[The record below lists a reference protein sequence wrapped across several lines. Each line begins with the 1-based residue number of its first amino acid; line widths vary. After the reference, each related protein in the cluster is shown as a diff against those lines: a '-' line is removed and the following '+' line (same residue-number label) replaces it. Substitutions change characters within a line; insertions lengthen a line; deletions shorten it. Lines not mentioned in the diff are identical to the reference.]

1 MPPGSSREGRSAETS
16 SPQCLGSAGVLN
28 DPPTPS
34 RSLQHIGLGVG
45 ELFEAAPDALVT
57 IDGDGEIALANA
69 QVEHLFGYGRHELVG
84 RPIEVLMPERFW
96 QSHVGHRARYAA
108 TPVVRPMGTG
118 LRLVCR
124 RKDGTEFW
132 AEISLS
138 PIATGAGLVVTC
150 AIRDVTERLNAE
162 DERAALLAREQS
174 ARDAAAVRARD
185 EFLCVAAHELK
196 TPVTSLRGYAQL
208 LLRQLRTQGVLDVK
222 LTTRALNV
230 IDQSSG
236 RLEELVTRLLDVS
249 RIQAGKLALDPRPT
263 DVVPLVWRTVDAA
276 QLRTTEHRL
285 KVRAPASL
293 LALIDP
299 LRFEQV
305 VSNLLDNAVKFSPP
319 ATRIDVVV
327 STDGPSVRLTVRDR
341 GDGIR
346 PEHRAQIFDSFRQA
360 EQPDH
365 LTRRRGIGL
374 GLYVSREIVHLH
386 GGCVDVQS
394 PPGGGTRFVV
404 TLPLHL

>member
-1 MPPGSSREGRSAETS
+1 MPPGSASESGSAETS
-16 SPQCLGSAGVLN
+16 TPQSSASAGVLN
-28 DPPTPS
+28 APPTPS
-34 RSLQHIGLGVG
+34 RSLQRVGLSVG

-69 QVEHLFGYGRHELVG
+69 QVEHLFGYARAELVG
-84 RPIEVLMPERFW
+84 RPIELLMPERFW
-96 QSHVGHRARYAA
+96 QSHVGHRAQYAA

-138 PIATGAGLVVTC
+138 PIATAAGLVVTC

-208 LLRQLRTQGVLDVK
+208 LLRQLRAQGVLDME

-236 RLEELVTRLLDVS
+236 RLDELVSRLLDVS
-249 RIQAGKLALDPRPT
+249 RIQAGKLALDPRET

-293 LALIDP
+293 WALIDP

-305 VSNLLDNAVKFSPP
+305 VSSLLDNAVKFSPP
-319 ATRIDVVV
+319 STRIDVVV

-386 GGCVDVQS
+386 GGRVDVQS

-404 TLPLHL
+404 TLPAHR